1 MYLELVVVYI
11 KFMISEPAR
20 GLWSHSILQGFKPR
34 LACLGAWA
42 FVLKPSHNPSFCP
55 LVQNRFL
62 LAWRTKWLPCYVT
75 GSVTIGL
82 RAERGPARQVPRA
95 AQAAR
100 PSHTRTMKYPLA
112 PLVNELTFS
121 FLVFWLCLPVALLL
135 FLLII
140 WLRFLLSQGELPRP
154 GPNPGAGQ
162 GMEQGGVAET
172 TVKKRV
178 FFRCCSCWLCV
189 NRQPPARERTDL
201 LV

>member
-11 KFMISEPAR
+11 KFMISEQAR
-20 GLWSHSILQGFKPR
+20 GSWSHSFLQGFKPR

-42 FVLKPSHNPSFCP
+42 IVLKPSHNPNFCP
-55 LVQNRFL
+55 LVQNSFL
-62 LAWRTKWLPCYVT
+62 LAWRTNRLPCYVT

-100 PSHTRTMKYPLA
+100 PSHTRTMKYPLV

-154 GPNPGAGQ
+154 GPNPGSRAWNRVGLLKQLSRKGFPSGVLAAGS
-162 GMEQGGVAET
+162 A
-172 TVKKRV
+172 
-178 FFRCCSCWLCV
+178 L
-189 NRQPPARERTDL
+189 TDSHL
-201 LV
+201 QEKGLTC